1 MNYKCD
7 KYFLERLLKTA
18 SPSGFERMA
27 AEIWRIEAIVNNT
40 GAVAVYQDSH
50 GNSTAKII
58 GKCASPIIM
67 LAGHIDEIGLQV
79 NYIDSDGFIYFY
91 PIGGWDPQI
100 LPGQRVKIHGKDG
113 RFLAKGVIGRTAP
126 HLLKKSGESLKIDD
140 LWIDTGLG
148 KETGKIISV
157 GDYAVIDCEPE
168 FSGDVLI
175 SRGLDD
181 KIGAFIVLEVLK
193 AVKILRKKSMKDFA
207 GTVCAVATVQEEIGL
222 RGAKTSAY
230 DLNPDI
236 GIAVDVTHATDYP
249 TADKKR
255 NGDIKLGAGPVIAVG
270 PNINMK
276 IYDLLVKTAKE
287 HKIPYQIEAAPGGT
301 GTDANAI
308 QLTRSG
314 VATGLVSIP
323 NRYMHSPNEMVD
335 LNDVENAVKL
345 LAYFCAAYGPFRK
358 SNDGQK
364 EEK

>member
-1 MNYKCD
+1 MNYKLD
-7 KYFLERLLKTA
+7 KDFLENLLKTA
-18 SPSGFERMA
+18 SPSGFERRA
-27 AEIWRIEAIVNNT
+27 AEIWRNKAINT
-40 GAVAVYQDSH
+40 GAEAVYQDSH
-50 GNSTAKII
+50 GNSTAKIN
-58 GKCASPIIM
+58 GKNASPVIM
-67 LAGHIDEIGLQV
+67 LAGHIDEIGLMV
-79 NYIDSDGFIYFY
+79 SYVDPDGFVYFR
-91 PIGGWDPQI
+91 PIGGWDAQI

-113 RFLAKGVIGRTAP
+113 RFLANGVIGRAAA
-126 HLLKKSGESLKIDD
+126 HLLDENKEAVKIGD

-148 KETGKIISV
+148 KETGKIVSV

-168 FSGDVLI
+168 FLGDNLV

-193 AVKILRKKSMKDFA
+193 AVKILRKKSMKDFNGA
-207 GTVCAVATVQEEIGL
+207 DVCAVATVQEEIGL

-255 NGDIKLGAGPVIAVG
+255 NGDVKLGGGPVIAVG

-314 VATGLVSIP
+314 VPTGLVSIP

-345 LAYFCAAYGPFRK
+345 LAHFCVVYG
-358 SNDGQK
+358 
-364 EEK
+364 EK